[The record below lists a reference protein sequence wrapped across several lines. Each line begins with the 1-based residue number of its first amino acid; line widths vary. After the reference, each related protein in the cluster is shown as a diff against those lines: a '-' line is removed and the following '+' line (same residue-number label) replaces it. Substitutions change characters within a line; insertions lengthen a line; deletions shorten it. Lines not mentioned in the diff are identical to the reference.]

1 MKKKIFNEFNQKKK
15 IIDSKKIKIYFIRMF
30 KFNIFILKFTVLL
43 ITIYLYIYYY
53 KIMEKYIN
61 LYYN

>member
-53 KIMEKYIN
+53 KIMEKYIK